1 MSVAH
6 AGNIEGDKAAKLP
19 MKDWILLPVI
29 GLLTIISLAAFTEF
43 ATRWLFPVS
52 QTNFNNCYFENDLSG
67 DAPVKP
73 SSVCTER
80 IAESPFPVQYRYDS
94 HGHRADGA
102 LELKRPGTYRIVQIG
117 SSFAMGLF
125 IPREMSFAAILP
137 EELSLQTARNVEL
150 YNESTG
156 GKFRGGP
163 FPIKDSVRGFKSAFT
178 ADPDM
183 ILWIITPMDIE
194 NSEMESPA
202 LKPETPDIRRAGQV
216 ETPGGLWGSWA
227 RLENSIMPGTIW
239 RRLRYRWG
247 QSRTS
252 VILEHYLIMSE
263 SPNQYVESYLQNGRD
278 VDFLKTEPSARWQ
291 DLLENLEGQ
300 AEGFE
305 KQAHD
310 ANIPFVAVLLPN
322 RAQAAMIST
331 NSWPRGYD
339 PYKLDDELRTVIEAH
354 GGTFVDVLPDFRSE
368 PDPWKFYFPVDGH
381 LNTKGHAMV
390 SRMLAKKLTAGV
402 VPFLTTAAHS
412 QSVQGQ
418 GK

>member
-6 AGNIEGDKAAKLP
+6 AGGIEGEKAAKLP
-19 MKDWILLPVI
+19 MKDRILLPVI
-29 GLLTIISLAAFTEF
+29 GLLTIIFLAASTELT
-43 ATRWLFPVS
+43 ARWLFPVS
-52 QTNFNNCYFENDLSG
+52 QNNFDNCYGENDPSG

-73 SSVCTER
+73 SSICTER
-80 IAESPFPVQYRYDS
+80 VAESPFPVQYRYDS
-94 HGHRADGA
+94 HGHRADG
-102 LELKRPGTYRIVQIG
+102 ELGPKRLGTYRIVMIG

-163 FPIKDSVRGFKSAFT
+163 FPIKDSVRRFKSVLT

-194 NSEMESPA
+194 NSELESPT
-202 LKPETPDIRRAGQV
+202 LKPETPDVKRSGHIEAS
-216 ETPGGLWGSWA
+216 GGNWGSWTH
-227 RLENSIMPGTIW
+227 LGNSVMQGTIW
-239 RRLRYRWG
+239 RRLRYRWD

-252 VILEHYLIMSE
+252 VILEHYLIASE
-263 SPNQYVESYLQNGRD
+263 GPNQYVESYLQNGSD
-278 VDFLKTEPSARWQ
+278 VDFLKTEPSASWQ
-291 DLLENLEGQ
+291 DLLKNLESQ

-310 ANIPFVAVLLPN
+310 ADIPFVAVFLPN

-331 NSWPRGYD
+331 NSWPPGYD

-368 PDPWKFYFPVDGH
+368 PDPWKCYFPVDGH
-381 LNTKGHAMV
+381 LNTKGHAIV
-390 SRMLAKKLTAGV
+390 SRMLAKKLTAGA
-402 VPFLTTAAHS
+402 VPLFTMAAHP
-412 QSVQGQ
+412 QSMLAQ